1 LDGSLSQVSPHAR
14 SALCVPKVVKVSV
27 CGKAEN
33 YLVAIL
39 YMPLYE
45 PVGLI
50 GLAMGLAR
58 SGMEAIVYILPNP
71 VQSTLCLVVQRDA
84 NGQAPA
90 LERGEPHKYAMV
102 HFSLAVVFFFST
114 HTIEP

>member
-58 SGMEAIVYILPNP
+58 SGMEA
-71 VQSTLCLVVQRDA
+71 
-84 NGQAPA
+84 